1 MNIINIRYNWPLFPA
16 SPLVR
21 EDGSKEY
28 VFLNLRCPCRVKLAN
43 SISNVPSSAIVV
55 IAPGTP
61 YSVFAETKITY
72 DWMHVVGEV
81 PSIMQIYGL
90 APNEVFPVSPCA
102 GRNITRL
109 FEEREFYFYCTPY
122 FWWKFCS
129 IKLEE
134 CFMTVSRD
142 IGHKRYANESDD
154 LYSKLQVIRS
164 EMSAYPERDWSA
176 EMLSA
181 LLHVSPSRVYP
192 LYKKV
197 FNTTPHNDL
206 ILMRVEQAKRLLNSD
221 APISQ
226 IASDCGYRN
235 FNHFCRQ
242 FKLITQLTPSQFR
255 DLQR

>member
-1 MNIINIRYNWPLFPA
+1 MNIINIRYNWSLLPA

-28 VFLNLRCPCRVKLAN
+28 VFLNLRCPCSVKVAN
-43 SISNVPSSAIVV
+43 SIFQVSSCAILV
-55 IAPGTP
+55 IAPNTP
-61 YSVFAETKITY
+61 YSVSAANKIVY

-90 APNEVFPVSPCA
+90 SPNEVFSISHSA
-102 GRNITRL
+102 SQNITRL
-109 FEEREFYFYCTPY
+109 FEELEFYFYCKPY

-142 IGHKRYANESDD
+142 IGHKRYINESDD
-154 LYSKLQVIRS
+154 MFSKLQVIRS
-164 EMSAYPERDWSA
+164 EMSAYPERNWSV

-192 LYKKV
+192 LYKRV

-206 ILMRVEQAKRLLNSD
+206 ILMRVEQAKRLLNSHT
-221 APISQ
+221 PIAQ

-242 FKLITQLTPSQFR
+242 FKLITHLTPSQFR